1 MIDQTE
7 PANDRTTSFTQHI
20 WDAWRIGVLGFGL
33 ASLAV
38 FGSWAFLGGWFYRAL
53 GEAGAYIAWLVL
65 YLGIGCEVM
74 KGLTPGPGARLKF
87 FKIFSTSLRHFL
99 KSANR

>member
-1 MIDQTE
+1 MESPEEQPVSDQASSNAADNQPVNTK
-7 PANDRTTSFTQHI
+7 AQTI

-38 FGSWAFLGGWFYRAL
+38 FGSWAFLGKLFYAL
-53 GEAGAYIAWLVL
+53 GEEGAYIAWLIL

-74 KGLTPGPGARLKF
+74 KGLTPGPGARLRF
-87 FKIFSTSLRHFL
+87 FKIFSV
-99 KSANR
+99 